1 MTNLERVEQAI
12 NALKNGE
19 LVILMDDEDRENE
32 GDLVMA
38 GIFTS
43 PEKINFMAKYA
54 RGLICV
60 ALTQE
65 IASKFDLKPMVSHN
79 DSKHETAFTISID
92 AKAAKTGISAYE
104 RSLTI
109 ELLCKEHSSP
119 ADFVRPGHIFPLIA
133 KEEGVLVRTGH
144 TEASVDLCKLA
155 GLKPVSVI
163 CEIMKED
170 GSMAK
175 RGDKFL
181 LDFAK
186 THELKIL
193 YVSDIVSYRLQSENL
208 LNLVEESPAHLAGV
222 ACKSLV
228 FLDHLKRKHFVY
240 QFGNLNDAP
249 LVRFHIIRSDR
260 ELLSHAANY
269 GFFMRVVER
278 LQLEGGVLIFIDPQ
292 AKVHDT
298 LKNFGI
304 GALVLKSLGIKCFR
318 LLTTQDRPEYT
329 ALKGFDLDLLEAIC
343 P

>member
-1 MTNLERVEQAI
+1 MTNVHRVEQAI

-38 GIFTS
+38 GIFTT
-43 PEKINFMAKYA
+43 PEKINFMAKHA

-65 IASKFDLKPMVSHN
+65 IANKFDLKPMVNQN

-92 AKAAKTGISAYE
+92 AKVAKTGISAYE

-208 LNLVEESPAHLAGV
+208 LHLVEESPASLAGV
-222 ACKSLV
+222 ACKGLV

-240 QFGNLNDAP
+240 QFGELSDAP

-260 ELLSHAANY
+260 ELLGHAANY

-278 LQLEGGVLIFIDPQ
+278 LRFEGGVLVFIDPQ
-292 AKVHDT
+292 ARVHDT

-304 GALVLKSLGIKCFR
+304 GALVLKSLGIKRFR
-318 LLTTQDRPEYT
+318 LLTTQDHPEHA
-329 ALKGFDLDLLEAIC
+329 ALKGFDLDLLEAVC

>member
-38 GIFTS
+38 GIFST

-65 IASKFDLKPMVSHN
+65 IANKFDLKPMVSHN

-119 ADFVRPGHIFPLIA
+119 KDFVRPGHIFPLIA

-208 LNLVEESPAHLAGV
+208 LTLLGESPATLAGLD
-222 ACKSLV
+222 CQNLV

-240 QFGNLNDAP
+240 RFGELGDAP
-249 LVRFHIIRSDR
+249 LVRFHIIRSDH
-260 ELLSHAANY
+260 ELLSHAANHD
-269 GFFMRVVER
+269 FFMRVVKK
-278 LQLEGGVLIFIDPQ
+278 LSCEGGVLVFIDPQ

-298 LKNFGI
+298 LKNFGV
-304 GALVLKSLGIKCFR
+304 GALVLKSLGIKRFR
-318 LLTTQDRPEYT
+318 LLTTQDHPEYT
-329 ALKGFDLDLLEAIC
+329 ALKGFDLEMLEAIC

>member
-1 MTNLERVEQAI
+1 MTNLKRVEEAI
-12 NALKNGE
+12 KALKNGE

-38 GIFTS
+38 GIFTT
-43 PEKINFMAKYA
+43 PEKINFMAKHA

-65 IASKFDLKPMVSHN
+65 IASKFELKPMVSHN

-92 AKAAKTGISAYE
+92 ARAAKTGISAYE

-109 ELLCKEHSSP
+109 ELLCKEHSTP
-119 ADFVRPGHIFPLIA
+119 EDFVRPGHIFPLIA

-186 THELKIL
+186 THDLKVL

-208 LNLVEESPAHLAGV
+208 LRLLEESPAQLAGV
-222 ACKSLV
+222 HCHSLV

-240 QFGNLNDAP
+240 RFADLGNAP
-249 LVRFHIIRSDR
+249 LVRFHIIRSDH
-260 ELLSHAANY
+260 ELLSHAQNY
-269 GFFMRVVER
+269 NFFMRVVER
-278 LQLEGGVLIFIDPQ
+278 LRLEGGVLVFIDPQ

-304 GALVLKSLGIKCFR
+304 GALVLKSLGIKTFR
-318 LLTTQDRPEYT
+318 LLTTQDSPEYT
-329 ALKGFDLDLLEAIC
+329 ALKGFDLEMLEAIC

>member
-1 MTNLERVEQAI
+1 MDSAKRLKEALE
-12 NALKNGE
+12 ALKNGE
-19 LVILMDDEDRENE
+19 LLILMDDEDRENE
-32 GDLVMA
+32 GDLVLA
-38 GIFTS
+38 GIFST

-60 ALTQE
+60 ALTQK
-65 IASKFDLKPMVSHN
+65 IAHQFDLKPMVSHN

-109 ELLCKEHSSP
+109 ELLCKEESR
-119 ADFVRPGHIFPLIA
+119 AEDFVRPGHIFPLIA

-155 GLKPVSVI
+155 GLKPISVI

-170 GSMAK
+170 GSMAR

-186 THELKIL
+186 THDLKTL
-193 YVSDIVSYRLQSENL
+193 YVSDIVSHRLQSENL
-208 LNLVEESPAHLAGV
+208 LHLLSEESAHFAGLE
-222 ACKSLV
+222 CKESI
-228 FLDHLKRKHFVY
+228 FLDHLQRKHFVY
-240 QFGNLNDAP
+240 CFGAQNP
-249 LVRFHIIRSDR
+249 TPFVRFHIIREDHK
-260 ELLSHAANY
+260 LLSHPKDY
-269 GFFMRVVER
+269 SFLMRVLSK
-278 LQLEGGVLIFIDPQ
+278 LQTEGGFLICIDPQ
-292 AKVHDT
+292 AKTHDT

-304 GALVLKSLGIKCFR
+304 GALILKSLGVKTFC
-318 LLTTQDRPEYT
+318 LLTTQDKPEYA
-329 ALKGFDLDLLEAIC
+329 ALKGFDLHMIEAIC